1 LGRLGLPHM
10 AMIYLERY
18 AKLAPTASDIESI
31 RYHAKLLLGQV
42 VS

>member
-1 LGRLGLPHM
+1 M

-18 AKLAPTASDIESI
+18 ATLAPNASDIESV
-31 RYHAKLLLGQV
+31 RDHAKTLLGQV